1 MFYRQASAAPGHAP
15 FVLPAGEAAVVPA
28 APFAPPPPATP
39 PALGRWRRVSHFLA
53 HPLVRRVGTR
63 VLGLLLVLAAWAA
76 ARALI
81 GLVAA
86 RHPATPLECLLA
98 GVAFV
103 GASYGSALLVL
114 GDHMFDPV
122 EVAPRW
128 CRHAA

>member
-1 MFYRQASAAPGHAP
+1 MFDRQASAVQAGHAP
-15 FVLPAGEAAVVPA
+15 LVLP
-28 APFAPPPPATP
+28 T
-39 PALGRWRRVSHFLA
+39 ALGRWRRISRSLA
-53 HPLVRRVGTR
+53 HPLVRRAGTR
-63 VLGLLLVLAAWAA
+63 VIGLLLVLVAWAA
-76 ARALI
+76 ARAMI

-86 RHPATPLECLLA
+86 RHPATPVECLLA